1 MRAYR
6 LVAEHGNPD
15 AVYLACSGRSVAV
28 RELIDCLAGM
38 STAQVTI
45 TSDETLQRDGE
56 QPDLYGSPDRLT
68 ADTGWVPQIPLD
80 VSLKDTLDWWRAR
93 VAQED

>member
-1 MRAYR
+1 M
-6 LVAEHGNPD
+6 AEHGDPD
-15 AVYLACSGRSVAV
+15 AVYLACSGHSVAV
-28 RELIDCLAGM
+28 SELIHGLTDL
-38 STAQVTI
+38 STARVTI
-45 TSDETLQRDGE
+45 TSDATLQRDGE